1 MAGARVHEAVTGE
14 NVAQSIE
21 QRVAQAAEKALN
33 DHGYVAPVDVLVGM
47 GWLQPLQ
54 RDHWRQGR
62 TPYLEQVVQVD
73 LGKISTAMRA
83 LHRWAQEQGLQPSET
98 SYLAR
103 TRDRKTLRFSA
114 SGSPSFEREYRT
126 HWLSPTLSP
135 AKRARVQDQAS
146 RPPDLVVVSPLKDWT
161 CTGCGGHGD
170 LLLMEDDAPL
180 CMSCA
185 DLDHLTYL
193 PAGNTALTHRARKA
207 SGLSAVVVRFSRSRR
222 RYERQGVLV
231 EEQAL
236 VDAEA
241 SCLADAEA
249 RTRRR
254 ARDEERL
261 REVDSELAD
270 RMTAEIS
277 RLLPGC
283 PPQRAAGIAAH
294 TAARRSGRV
303 GRTAEGQR
311 LDQQALELAVVAS
324 IRHQDTDYDELLMTG
339 VPRNNAR
346 EQVREKVDGVLDRW
360 RRGSDR

>member
-1 MAGARVHEAVTGE
+1 M
-14 NVAQSIE
+14 AQSIE
-21 QRVAQAAEKALN
+21 QRVARAAEEALR

-47 GWLQPLQ
+47 GWLQPVH

-62 TPYLEQVVQVD
+62 IPYLEQVVPVG
-73 LGKISTAMRA
+73 LGKVSTAMRA
-83 LHRWAQEQGLQPSET
+83 LHRWADEQGLQPSET
-98 SYLAR
+98 SYVAR
-103 TRDRKTLRFSA
+103 TRDRKTLQFSA
-114 SGSPSFEREYRT
+114 SGSQSIERGYRT
-126 HWLSPTLSP
+126 HWLPPTLSA
-135 AKRARVQDQAS
+135 AKRVRVQEQAG

-170 LLLMEDDAPL
+170 LLLMEDEGPL
-180 CMSCA
+180 CMACA
-185 DLDHLTYL
+185 DLDYLTYL
-193 PAGNTALTHRARKA
+193 PAGNTTLTRRARKA

-254 ARDEERL
+254 ARDEERR
-261 REVDSELAD
+261 READSQLAD
-270 RMTAEIS
+270 RMAAEIS

-283 PPQRAAGIAAH
+283 PPQRAAAIAAH
-294 TAARRSGRV
+294 TAARGSGRV
-303 GRTAEGQR
+303 GRTAEGKR

-324 IRHQDTDYDELLMTG
+324 IRHQETDYDALLMAG
-339 VPRNNAR
+339 VSRDTAR
-346 EQVREKVDGVLDRW
+346 DGVREKVREVLEHW
-360 RRGSDR
+360 RRG